1 MHLRHLHLLRIK
13 RNITEKLNI
22 KIKTMN
28 KILYFTASWCGPC
41 KALAPTIQQLQ
52 SEGLNIQKVDVDND
66 QSLSAQYGVRN
77 VPTLIK
83 VDSNGNEVGRLVG
96 NQSADMIKEWYGN

>member
-1 MHLRHLHLLRIK
+1 
-13 RNITEKLNI
+13 
-22 KIKTMN
+22 MN

-41 KALAPTIQQLQ
+41 KALAPTVQQLQ

-83 VDSNGNEVGRLVG
+83 VDSNGVEVGRLVG
-96 NQSADMIKEWYGN
+96 NQSADVIKEWYGN